1 MSTRTRAAAAPK
13 AEDLAAQ
20 AKETVESVMK
30 ASQEA
35 TQKGYEQ
42 AMAMTREHMEKA
54 NRQLFQ
60 GFDEMTKLAKDNV
73 DAFVAASTVVA
84 RAAEDMGKA
93 YMAYAQATVDMTLS
107 TGKAMLGAKTVH
119 EVVDLQNEFAKTSFD
134 SLLAETTKLSE
145 LSVKAANEAMEPIQA
160 RVNATL
166 EKVAKPLAA

>member
-1 MSTRTRAAAAPK
+1 MTTRTRAAAPK
-13 AEDLAAQ
+13 AEDMAAQ
-20 AKETVESVMK
+20 AKETVETVMK

-60 GFDEMTKLAKDNV
+60 GFDEMTKLQKDNV
-73 DAFVAASTVVA
+73 DAFVSAATVVT
-84 RAAEDMGKA
+84 RAMEDMGKA
-93 YMAYAQATVDMTLS
+93 YMAYAQAAVDMSLA
-107 TGKAMLGAKTVH
+107 TGKAMLGAKTLH
-119 EVVDLQNEFAKTSFD
+119 EVVDLQNEYAKTSFD

-160 RVNATL
+160 RVNVAM
-166 EKVAKPLAA
+166 EKMAKPLAA

>member
-1 MSTRTRAAAAPK
+1 MTTRTRAAAPK
-13 AEDLAAQ
+13 AEDIAAH
-20 AKETVESVMK
+20 AKETVETVMK

-60 GFDEMTKLAKDNV
+60 GFDEMTKLQKENV
-73 DAFVAASTVVA
+73 DAFVQASTVVA
-84 RAAEDMGKA
+84 RAFEDMGKA
-93 YMAYAQATVDMTLS
+93 YMAYAQAAADMSLA
-107 TGKAMLGAKTVH
+107 TGKAMLGAKTLH
-119 EVVDLQNEFAKTSFD
+119 EVVDLQNEYAKTSFD

-160 RVNATL
+160 RVNVAM
-166 EKVAKPLAA
+166 EKMAKPLAA

>member
-1 MSTRTRAAAAPK
+1 MTTRSRAAAPK

-20 AKETVESVMK
+20 AKETVETVMK

-60 GFDEMTKLAKDNV
+60 GFDEMTKLQKENV
-73 DAFVAASTVVA
+73 DAFVQASTVVA
-84 RAAEDMGKA
+84 RAFEDMGKA
-93 YMAYAQATVDMTLS
+93 YMAYAQAAADMSLA
-107 TGKAMLGAKTVH
+107 TGKAMLGAKTLH

-145 LSVKAANEAMEPIQA
+145 LSLKAANEAMEPIQA
-160 RVNATL
+160 RVNVAM
-166 EKVAKPLAA
+166 EKIAKPLAA